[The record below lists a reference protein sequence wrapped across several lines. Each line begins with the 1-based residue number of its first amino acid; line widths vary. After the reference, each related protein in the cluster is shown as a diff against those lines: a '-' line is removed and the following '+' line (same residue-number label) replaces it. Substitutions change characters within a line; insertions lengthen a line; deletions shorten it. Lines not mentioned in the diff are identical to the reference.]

1 MTSRQTPRRTTVPV
15 LHVNTPD
22 GRVFR
27 FTEPF
32 HIGRDHDCDV
42 RVNDSHVSRK
52 HVTGS
57 FENGAWVLRDL
68 KSANGV
74 FVDGRRVETA
84 TVAKGLSISLGVDG
98 PGLTFEVEVPSTGT
112 KRKSSPLPETIKQGG
127 GETKILASY
136 QERYF
141 GSGANQGRAGG
152 RTMMIRRAF
161 ENVQR
166 KQRRK
171 YAWIVGVLA
180 VAALGAAS
188 YAGYKHW
195 QITKQQALALDMFY
209 AMKALDVD
217 IANVERTLASSGSA
231 RGAAPR
237 REATWRAAARWRT
250 PTTSSSRCSISTT
263 RA

>member
-1 MTSRQTPRRTTVPV
+1 MSSRQTPRRTTVPV
-15 LHVNTPD
+15 LHVTTPD

-74 FVDGRRVETA
+74 FVDGRRAETA
-84 TVAKGLSISLGVDG
+84 TIDRSLSISLGVDG

-112 KRKSSPLPETIKQGG
+112 KRKSPLPETIKQGG
-127 GETKILASY
+127 GETKLIASY

-141 GSGANQGRAGG
+141 GSGASQGRAGG

-180 VAALGAAS
+180 VAALGAAGF
-188 YAGYKHW
+188 AGYKHW

-209 AMKALDVD
+209 AMKALECPKCRSVVRLVVMHRLPHDT
-217 IANVERTLASSGSA
+217 TLDHLAEKQ
-231 RGAAPR
+231 GAA
-237 REATWRAAARWRT
+237 
-250 PTTSSSRCSISTT
+250 
-263 RA
+263 